1 MKTKRSVTILAL
13 ALTLIMGLTVSASAE
28 TYTVT
33 GNCYFNG
40 SQIVCDFESD
50 VVVETVRDLQPGD
63 EVTFKVK
70 YENKYKETTH
80 WYMRNEVLAS
90 LEASFDRTQNGGY
103 TYKLTDIGP
112 DGTET
117 VLFDNST
124 VGGDAKDFGSKRMEG
139 LNQATN
145 ALDDWFFI
153 NTLEQGDTGYTEL
166 YVKFDGETEVNDY
179 MDTAGELLVAYAV
192 ELDQT
197 GTTTVTKTSGINTGD
212 TVNMLRYIAIMAAAL
227 LMLIITFI
235 SYRKD
240 RRAAAGKERD

>member
-1 MKTKRSVTILAL
+1 MKTKRFAAILAL
-13 ALTLIMGLTVSASAE
+13 ILTMVMGLTVTASAE
-28 TYTVT
+28 TYEVT

-40 SQIVCDFESD
+40 SDIVCDFESD
-50 VVVETVRDLQPGD
+50 MVQKAFEQLQPGD

-70 YENKYKETTH
+70 YENRYKEETH
-80 WYMRNEVLAS
+80 WYMRNEVLKS
-90 LEASFDRTQNGGY
+90 LEESFDRTHNGGY

-124 VGGDAKDFGSKRMEG
+124 VGGETTPNNMEG
-139 LNQATN
+139 LHQATN

-153 NTLEQGDTGYTEL
+153 NTLEYGDYGYTEL

-179 MDTAGELLVAYAV
+179 MDTAGKLKVAYAV
-192 ELDQT
+192 ELDK
-197 GTTTVTKTSGINTGD
+197 TKTVKKSRNIDTGD
-212 TVNMLRYIAIMAAAL
+212 TVNMLLYVTIMIAAL

-240 RRAAAGKERD
+240 KRADSRKERD